1 MSVDFLLIYRAKN
14 GDSDAFEIII
24 RKYYGNI
31 FNYCKYHALDI
42 NTAEDITQDV
52 FLTFLK
58 TINHYKH
65 KGKLLNY
72 LYTIARNK
80 CIDEKKK
87 TSNRDLYIED
97 FSENI
102 FLEFTE
108 SDRKIEYLDVKEAVK
123 KLPSDIKDVIIL
135 YYFFDRKQKE
145 VAKICGISLEL
156 TKYRLRKGK
165 DMIRKYVEG
174 ERWKK

>member
-14 GDSDAFEIII
+14 GDSDACEIII

-42 NTAEDITQDV
+42 NVAEYITQDV

-80 CIDEKKK
+80 CIDKKRRQAIK
-87 TSNRDLYIED
+87 IFILK
-97 FSENI
+97 I
-102 FLEFTE
+102 FLKRCFW
-108 SDRKIEYLDVKEAVK
+108 SVQNLI
-123 KLPSDIKDVIIL
+123 
-135 YYFFDRKQKE
+135 
-145 VAKICGISLEL
+145 
-156 TKYRLRKGK
+156 GK
-165 DMIRKYVEG
+165 
-174 ERWKK
+174 